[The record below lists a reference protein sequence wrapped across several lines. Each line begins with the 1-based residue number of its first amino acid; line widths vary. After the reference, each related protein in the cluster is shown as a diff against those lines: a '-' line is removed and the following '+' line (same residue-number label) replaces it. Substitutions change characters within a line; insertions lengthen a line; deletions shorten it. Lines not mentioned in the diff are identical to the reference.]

1 MDKEHRMLEARI
13 LQGQGKTQ
21 VEIAEILGVCERT
34 VRSHLKGMPRGR
46 RKPQRGSKVDAFKG
60 KIDEILEG
68 NAFYNGE
75 LIYERLINLG
85 YAGKISVMKDYVAG
99 VRRKLAIQAVMRFET
114 EPGLQAQVDWKEFG
128 KQTVD
133 GRTTKLYA
141 FVMVLGFSRKAF
153 VHFTTGMGTATLLA
167 CHALAFAYFGG
178 VPLEILYD
186 NMRTA
191 FQPDAEGIWRPTKK
205 LLTLAVHYG
214 FAPKRCRARRP
225 ETKGK
230 VERMVGYL
238 DNNFWPRMEGE
249 SLSLAGLNDQV
260 RGWLSTIDAKTLS
273 GFDESRAKRFNREQP
288 RLQSLSLVPFDAR
301 KDIPVLVNRESLILY
316 ETNSYSVPPEHI
328 GTMLTLKIHP
338 FNNEAEVFCS
348 GGSIRQFPLSADGAK
363 IKCFFPEDREAIQK
377 RWDADRARLA
387 RVRKPRVPRKRIEQP
402 EVDVRSPAVYED
414 LFDER
419 ALAVT
424 A

>member
-1 MDKEHRMLEARI
+1 
-13 LQGQGKTQ
+13 
-21 VEIAEILGVCERT
+21 
-34 VRSHLKGMPRGR
+34 
-46 RKPQRGSKVDAFKG
+46 
-60 KIDEILEG
+60 
-68 NAFYNGE
+68 
-75 LIYERLINLG
+75 
-85 YAGKISVMKDYVAG
+85 
-99 VRRKLAIQAVMRFET
+99 
-114 EPGLQAQVDWKEFG
+114 
-128 KQTVD
+128 
-133 GRTTKLYA
+133 
-141 FVMVLGFSRKAF
+141 
-153 VHFTTGMGTATLLA
+153 
-167 CHALAFAYFGG
+167 
-178 VPLEILYD
+178 
-186 NMRTA
+186 
-191 FQPDAEGIWRPTKK
+191 
-205 LLTLAVHYG
+205 
-214 FAPKRCRARRP
+214 
-225 ETKGK
+225 
-230 VERMVGYL
+230 
-238 DNNFWPRMEGE
+238 
-249 SLSLAGLNDQV
+249 
-260 RGWLSTIDAKTLS
+260 
-273 GFDESRAKRFNREQP
+273 
-288 RLQSLSLVPFDAR
+288 VPFDAR